1 MVAISA
7 CNKVIADVANTLDN
21 DEFFEDT
28 VDTQKERVDQHRKQ
42 ECLEG
47 GISKDKAYLRGQ
59 KQKWT

>member
-7 CNKVIADVANTLDN
+7 CNKVIADVANTLDT

-42 ECLEG
+42 ECLKG
-47 GISKDKAYLRGQ
+47 AISKGKAYLLGQ